1 MAYNNGFPINYQP
14 VTYLPQVQQQIPMQ
28 QQTQSQPNQQS
39 NILWVQGEA
48 GAKAWPVANGSSVQL
63 MDSED
68 SYFYIKSADQYG
80 MPSTKKFKYE
90 EVIDDKQE
98 TPKIA
103 TPNTSPEYVTKEEL
117 EQRLFNFMTDVNSKL
132 DEVKEEINNGKQPIQ
147 NSKRR

>member
-28 QQTQSQPNQQS
+28 QQPQLQQNQQ
-39 NILWVQGEA
+39 NGLLWVEGEA
-48 GAKAWPVANGSSVQL
+48 GAKAWPVANGSSVLL

-90 EVIDDKQE
+90 EVTEGKQD
-98 TPKIA
+98 TPKLA
-103 TPNTSPEYVTKEEL
+103 TPNTSPEYVTKDEL
-117 EQRLFNFMTDVNSKL
+117 EQRLFNFMTDINSKM
-132 DEVKEEINNGKQPIQ
+132 DEVKEEINNGKQSIQ